1 MSTNMTTDRSAS
13 RSGSAAS
20 PRLDRRRVID
30 FIGENG
36 FIIIFIVWCIYL
48 GIATPTF
55 FTVNNWTLVLRQS
68 AIIGIVAIGE
78 TLVVLLGGIDVS
90 LAAILGISAVA
101 STWTMVNGITLPGSS
116 DPIIFAPLPAALVA
130 LAVGAVAG
138 LINGI
143 LVTRIKINPVI
154 ATLGMMSV
162 IDGIGLTTT
171 GGKTLYGD
179 ALKAIDFLSSGYIG
193 PFSVMV
199 VLMFVL
205 YALFWFIL
213 NRTSFGAYVYAV
225 GNSER
230 ASFLA
235 GINVEGIKLLTFVL
249 AGVLAGVGGL
259 LAVSRQGSARAGMG
273 TDLLFPIL
281 TAVVLGGV
289 SLSGGRG
296 RILNTLIAAIFLSTI
311 TNGLIQLGASTD
323 TQRII
328 SGAILIVALSLDRLR
343 IATR

>member
-1 MSTNMTTDRSAS
+1 M
-13 RSGSAAS
+13 
-20 PRLDRRRVID
+20 ID
-30 FIGENG
+30 FVGENG
-36 FIIIFIVWCIYL
+36 FIIIFVLWCGYL

-55 FTVNNWTLVLRQS
+55 FTVDNWTLVLRQS

-78 TLVVLLGGIDVS
+78 TMVVLLGGIDVS
-90 LAAILGISAVA
+90 LASALGISGVA
-101 STWTMVNGITLPGSS
+101 ATWAMVNGIALPGSNE
-116 DPIIFAPLPAALVA
+116 PTIFAPLPAAVLG
-130 LAVGAVAG
+130 LLVGAFIG
-138 LINGI
+138 LINGL

-154 ATLGMMSV
+154 ATLGMMSI

-171 GGKTLYGD
+171 SGKTIYGD
-179 ALKAIDFLSSGYIG
+179 AVQSLDFLARGYLG
-193 PFSVMV
+193 PLPVMV
-199 VLMFVL
+199 WLMFVL
-205 YALFWFIL
+205 YGLFWFIL
-213 NRTSFGAYVYAV
+213 NRTAFGAYLYAV
-225 GNSER
+225 GNNER

-235 GINVEGIKLLTFVL
+235 GISVERTKLFTFVL
-249 AGVLAGVGGL
+249 AGTLAGVGGL

-281 TAVVLGGV
+281 TAVVLGGI
-289 SLSGGRG
+289 SMSGGRG

-343 IATR
+343 AASR